1 MKPRWALLSGVMIS
15 ATGVALG
22 AFGAHGL
29 KQVIGDWYTDA
40 SVASTRLENWETG
53 VRYQM
58 FHGLALLLIG
68 LALLKANL
76 FTLRCSANCFLLGS
90 VVFSGSLYCLVLTG
104 QTYWGA
110 VTPIGGLLQLAG
122 WLLAGLGFWHLAAP
136 KSQLMD

>member
-1 MKPRWALLSGVMIS
+1 MSGVMIS

-68 LALLKANL
+68 LALLL
-76 FTLRCSANCFLLGS
+76 
-90 VVFSGSLYCLVLTG
+90 SL
-104 QTYWGA
+104 
-110 VTPIGGLLQLAG
+110 I
-122 WLLAGLGFWHLAAP
+122 HI
-136 KSQLMD
+136 